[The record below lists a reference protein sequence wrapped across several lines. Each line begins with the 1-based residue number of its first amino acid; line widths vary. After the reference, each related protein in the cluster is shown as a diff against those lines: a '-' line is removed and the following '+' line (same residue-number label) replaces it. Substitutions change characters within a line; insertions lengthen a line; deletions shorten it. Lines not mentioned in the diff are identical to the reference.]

1 MDVELLTKQLQEFA
15 KEHQEIAAIYLFGS
29 HVFGKP
35 RKDSDIDIALLIA
48 DETKDFFDLGIK
60 LDGELSRFTSNYK
73 IEVIVLNG
81 VSLRFQFEVISTGK
95 LLVCNDDH
103 FRIGWQV
110 NMLTRYWDI
119 KLFWKEWDRTY
130 FERMKRGFTDA
141 QRRQYQRARETL
153 AATH

>member
-1 MDVELLTKQLQEFA
+1 M
-15 KEHQEIAAIYLFGS
+15 

-95 LLVCNDDH
+95 LL
-103 FRIGWQV
+103 G
-110 NMLTRYWDI
+110 L
-119 KLFWKEWDRTY
+119 
-130 FERMKRGFTDA
+130 
-141 QRRQYQRARETL
+141 
-153 AATH
+153 